1 MRILVV
7 VASRHGAT
15 DAIGDRLTR
24 RLTAHGHE
32 VHQARPDEVIDLT
45 DTDAVVVGSS
55 VQVGRW
61 HRPARRL
68 VQRLE
73 DDLRRRPVWL
83 FSSGPLGDPPMP
95 TEEAPEVAELVER
108 TGARDHRT
116 FPGALDRSGLRW
128 YERVI
133 VDRVGAP
140 EGDWRDLA
148 EVDAW
153 ADTIDLTLRGP
164 HAGPP

>member
-7 VASRHGAT
+7 VASRHGTT
-15 DAIGDRLTR
+15 DGIGDRLAQ
-24 RLTAHGHE
+24 RLARHGHE
-32 VHQARPDEVIDLT
+32 VRRAHPDEVDDLT

-61 HRPARRL
+61 HRPARRM
-68 VQRLE
+68 VRRLGDE
-73 DDLRRRPVWL
+73 LRGRPVWL
-83 FSSGPLGDPPMP
+83 FSSGPLGDPPVP
-95 TEEAPEVAELVER
+95 SEDPPEVIDLIER
-108 TGARDHRT
+108 TGARDHRV

-128 YERVI
+128 YERAV

-153 ADTIDLTLRGP
+153 ADTIDLTLRAP
-164 HAGPP
+164 RPGPP